1 MSFVRYGIMNS
12 YLNDVKCWNNK
23 GIDVWKL
30 ENWLFLNKIF
40 FYVSEILKTD
50 SILKLCF
57 SIYMGKNT
65 HAYFLK
71 DLLRSRFLVFF
82 HKYLSQFSA
91 VGNNV
96 PAGIYLL
103 KFSIGNTKA
112 RCEKLTIKTRFY
124 WRLGTSK
131 CRLDYCNLKPSQAAR
146 H

>member
-57 SIYMGKNT
+57 SIYVGKNT

-103 KFSIGNTKA
+103 KFSIGNRTMCKI
-112 RCEKLTIKTRFY
+112 CLKLTIKTPERRHWHSFWYFY
-124 WRLGTSK
+124 
-131 CRLDYCNLKPSQAAR
+131 C
-146 H
+146 